1 MKGFEVKR
9 SILHKSL
16 SHIFFDFAPQM
27 MLPAHLGSSFWVHI
41 ASAALFIIGFCLA
54 FRKAAWR
61 LRGLV
66 RIVAYGPV
74 FFAVPLAVFGLQ
86 HFVLFN
92 TVKLAVPDWMPGRFF
107 WVLIVGAALIATC
120 LSFLADI
127 KAGLAALLVG
137 IMLFLFVLLIYV
149 PNLLENPHDRFALTM
164 PLRDLALCGGA
175 LAYAGA
181 LEAVGRHRPV
191 RRLVEILGE
200 PFFPT
205 SISFML
211 STYSI

>member
-1 MKGFEVKR
+1 M
-9 SILHKSL
+9 HNSL
-16 SHIFFDFAPQM
+16 NQIFLDFAAQM
-27 MLPAHLGSSFWVHI
+27 MLPGLLESSFWMHF
-41 ASAALFIIGFCLA
+41 ASAILFILGICVT
-54 FRKAAWR
+54 FRKVTSR
-61 LRGLV
+61 SSGLD
-66 RIVAYGPV
+66 RIVPYGPV

-92 TVKLAVPDWMPGRFF
+92 TVKFGVPDWIPGRFF
-107 WVLIVGAALIATC
+107 WALIVGAALIATC

-149 PNLLENPHDRFALTM
+149 PNLLKNPHDRFALTM